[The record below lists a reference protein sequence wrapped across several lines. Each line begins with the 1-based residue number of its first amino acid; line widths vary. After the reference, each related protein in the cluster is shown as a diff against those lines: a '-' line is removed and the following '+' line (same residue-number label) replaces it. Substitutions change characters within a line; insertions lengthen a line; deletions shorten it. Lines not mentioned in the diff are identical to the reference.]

1 MPKLIVADGGQKK
14 AFKLSKGRLTL
25 GSGEG
30 DKLKL
35 SGSEPGH
42 AVLVIDADGGTLDA
56 NAEVTIDGAGQTGS
70 GLRLEFGSKL
80 KIGGAVLMLT
90 ADEGAAPKAGA
101 KQRAAAPAAGS
112 GRAGARGGSSS
123 RSGGRAGGARS
134 GGAKSSSAR
143 SGGAKSGGAA
153 GRGRSSARSGGRRGG
168 GAEEKQ
174 GLPGWAVPTIVVL
187 LLIGVGG
194 AWMAFG
200 GGGNVGN
207 YLAAAEV
214 GLNEGDYAKV
224 RNSLDSIDEDRLGG
238 TQRAKYND
246 LMERFEEME
255 RVREL
260 TPRRN
265 AGFKWIGEKLESFA
279 DRYIDK
285 KDSVPAGPA
294 RVFLERVEEFKTLWP
309 EHNDKV
315 WTENPDGKKK
325 LDFIADRVRKY
336 EAVTRLSDPITYEE
350 LAWAHEYYMAN
361 QNFRVLMPKLRGF
374 LENSPDELDASLAQ
388 GLLESA
394 KAGEK
399 AFVDDFL
406 GKAKTEFEKF
416 QEGGETFPMR
426 TASKLHAIVL
436 RADDPQLRS
445 DAVDRFRNL
454 PGIEEILQAYNKN
467 APEVFAQ
474 LLQESLIKAKWDLVL
489 SSQESSTD

>member
-42 AVLVIDADGGTLDA
+42 AVLVIDADGGTVDA
-56 NAEVTIDGAGQTGS
+56 NAEVTIDGAGQSGS

-90 ADEGAAPKAGA
+90 ADEDAAQASASKPAASKAGA
-101 KQRAAAPAAGS
+101 KKRAAASAAGA
-112 GRAGARGGSSS
+112 GRSSARGGSSRGGS
-123 RSGGRAGGARS
+123 SRTVGRASAAQSGGSTRGRSRGRSGG
-134 GGAKSSSAR
+134 SS
-143 SGGAKSGGAA
+143 
-153 GRGRSSARSGGRRGG
+153 
-168 GAEEKQ
+168 EQKQ
-174 GLPGWAVPTIVVL
+174 GLPSWAVPTVVVL

-214 GLNEGDYAKV
+214 GLNDGDYAKV
-224 RNSLDSIDEDRLGG
+224 QNSLGSIDADRLGG
-238 TQRAKYND
+238 TDRAKYNA
-246 LMERFEEME
+246 LSERFEAMQ
-255 RVREL
+255 RDREL

-285 KDSVPAGPA
+285 KGSVPRGPA
-294 RVFLERVEEFKTLWP
+294 RVFLERVEEFKALWP
-309 EHNDKV
+309 EHTDPV

-361 QNFRVLMPKLRGF
+361 QNFRVLMPKLRAF

-388 GLLESA
+388 GLQESA
-394 KAGEK
+394 KLGEK
-399 AFVDDFL
+399 AFADEFL
-406 GKAKTEFEKF
+406 GKAKEEFERY
-416 QEGGETFPMR
+416 QQGGETFPMR

-445 DAVDRFRNL
+445 DAVNRFLGL
-454 PGIEEILQAYNKN
+454 PGIEEILQAYDKN
-467 APEVFAQ
+467 ASGTFAG
-474 LLQESLIKAKWDLVL
+474 LLQESLIAAKWEIVKKNRD
-489 SSQESSTD
+489 QAAE

>member
-90 ADEGAAPKAGA
+90 ADEGAAAPAAPKSAAPKAGA
-101 KQRAAAPAAGS
+101 KQRPAAGA
-112 GRAGARGGSSS
+112 GRSSARGGSS
-123 RSGGRAGGARS
+123 RSGGRAGGSKAS
-134 GGAKSSSAR
+134 GAKA
-143 SGGAKSGGAA
+143 GAGA

-168 GAEEKQ
+168 KSEEKQ

-285 KDSVPAGPA
+285 KDSVPPGPA

-309 EHNDKV
+309 EHNDPV

-325 LDFIADRVRKY
+325 LEFIADRVRKY

-361 QNFRVLMPKLRGF
+361 QNFRVLMPKIRGF
-374 LENSPDELDASLAQ
+374 LEGSPDEMDASLAQ
-388 GLLESA
+388 GLLDSA
-394 KAGEK
+394 KEGEK

-416 QEGGETFPMR
+416 ADGGETFPMR
-426 TASKLHAIVL
+426 AASKLHAIVL
-436 RADDPQLRS
+436 RADDPQLRAS
-445 DAVDRFRNL
+445 AVDKFINL
-454 PGIEEILQAYNKN
+454 PGIEEILQAYDKN
-467 APEVFAQ
+467 ATETFVQ
-474 LLQESLIKAKWDLVL
+474 LQQEPLIAAKWEFVKKNAD
-489 SSQESSTD
+489 SAAN

>member
-56 NAEVTIDGAGQTGS
+56 NAEVTIDGAGQSGS

-90 ADEGAAPKAGA
+90 ADEDAAAAPQKAAPKAGA
-101 KQRAAAPAAGS
+101 KKRAAAPAAGAARS
-112 GRAGARGGSSS
+112 SARGGSSRGGS
-123 RSGGRAGGARS
+123 QRGGGRA
-134 GGAKSSSAR
+134 SA
-143 SGGAKSGGAA
+143 AKSGGAA
-153 GRGRSSARSGGRRGG
+153 RGRSGGRRGG
-168 GAEEKQ
+168 SSEQKQ

-187 LLIGVGG
+187 LLVGVGG

-214 GLNEGDYAKV
+214 GLDTGDYAKV
-224 RNSLDSIDEDRLGG
+224 ENSLSSIDEDRLGG
-238 TQRAKYND
+238 TQRAKYNE
-246 LMERFEEME
+246 LKERFDKLK
-255 RVREL
+255 RDREL
-260 TPRRN
+260 APRRN

-285 KDSVPAGPA
+285 KDSIPAGPA

-309 EHNDKV
+309 EHNDPV
-315 WTENPDGKKK
+315 WTENADGKKK

-336 EAVTRLSDPITYEE
+336 EAVTRLGDPITYEE

-394 KAGEK
+394 KLGEK
-399 AFVDDFL
+399 AFVDEFL
-406 GKAKTEFEKF
+406 GKAKEEFEKY
-416 QEGGETFPMR
+416 QQGGETFPMR

-436 RADDPQLRS
+436 RADDPQMRS
-445 DAVDRFRNL
+445 DAVNRFLGL
-454 PGIEEILQAYNKN
+454 PGIEEILQAYDKN
-467 APEVFAQ
+467 AAGTFAG
-474 LLQESLIKAKWDLVL
+474 LLQESLIAAKWEIVKKNKDAA
-489 SSQESSTD
+489 E